1 MKHVGEIKVKVEF
14 TEGYE
19 DRFTQACLRQLDLR
33 KRKLQ
38 KGMPENA
45 GKSVDR
51 KVIA

>member
-19 DRFTQACLRQLDLR
+19 DRFTRACLRQLDLR
-33 KRKLQ
+33 KKKLQ
-38 KGMPENA
+38 KEISENA
-45 GKSVDR
+45 GKSIDG